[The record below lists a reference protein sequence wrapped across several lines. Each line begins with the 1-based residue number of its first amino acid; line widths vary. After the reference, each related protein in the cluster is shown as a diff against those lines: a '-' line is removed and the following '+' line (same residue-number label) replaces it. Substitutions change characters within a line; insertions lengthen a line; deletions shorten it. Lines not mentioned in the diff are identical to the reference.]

1 MLLRRHVSQ
10 QAWGK
15 GRALLEALGLN
26 GAQIA
31 KCYSMYHPNE
41 EESVQSGLQEWIG
54 GGTNI
59 TWKDLLKAMNVAGI
73 AVQQC
78 EELQKELYHGSTGV
92 YMQEL

>member
-1 MLLRRHVSQ
+1 MLLRRYVSS

-26 GAQIA
+26 GALIV
-31 KCYSMYHPNE
+31 KWYSMYHPNE

-54 GGTNI
+54 RRTNI
-59 TWKDLLKAMNVAGI
+59 TWKNLLKAMNVAGI

-78 EELQKELYHGSTGV
+78 EELKKELYLGRTGV
-92 YMQEL
+92 